1 MNAYF
6 SKITKLGVKI
16 GKSRFVNFYLTF
28 VSTTVVQKSKI
39 STINRAPSREFRLKK
54 ERMV

>member
-6 SKITKLGVKI
+6 SKITKLGVKF

-28 VSTTVVQKSKI
+28 VHTNINISLKI
-39 STINRAPSREFRLKK
+39 GT
-54 ERMV
+54 